1 MNALTDLLGIEWPVV
16 QAPMA
21 GAQGSALAIAVSEA
35 GGLGSLPCAMLAPD
49 ALREELARIRA
60 ATSRPFAVN
69 FFCHVQPQVDEQ
81 REAGWRRRLAPY
93 LQELGIDAASLPSG
107 PGRSPF
113 SAELADV
120 IEPFAPPVVSFHYG
134 LPSPDLVARVKGWGA
149 KILSSATTVAE
160 ARWLADHGADVV
172 IAQGSEAGGH
182 RALFLGSDI
191 ATQLGTFAL
200 LPQVVA
206 AVGVPVIAAGG
217 IADAAGVA
225 AARALGAAGVQC
237 GTAFLLCPEATIS
250 PFHRAALT
258 RAADE
263 GGAETVLTN
272 VFTGRPA
279 RALLNRAVRE
289 LGPISSE
296 VPAFPLATATMGAL
310 RARSEARG
318 SADFSPLWCGQN
330 PLACRAVPAAQR
342 LRELAGAPLSSH

>member
-1 MNALTDLLGIEWPVV
+1 MNALTDLLGIELPIV

-21 GAQGSALAIAVSEA
+21 GAQGSGLAIAVSEA
-35 GGLGSLPCAMLAPD
+35 GGLGSLPCAMLGPE
-49 ALREELARIRA
+49 ALREELTRIRA

-69 FFCHVQPQVDEQ
+69 FFCHAPPVIDDS
-81 REAGWRRRLAPY
+81 REAGWRSRLAPY
-93 LQELGIDAASLPSG
+93 FAELGIDPGTLPSG

-134 LPSPDLVARVKGWGA
+134 LPAAPLVERVKDWGA

-160 ARWLADHGADVV
+160 ARWLQDHGADVV

-182 RALFLGSDI
+182 RALFLGSDL

-206 AVGVPVIAAGG
+206 AVRVPVIAAGG
-217 IADAAGVA
+217 VADAAGVA

-237 GTAFLLCPEATIS
+237 GTAFLLCPESTIT
-250 PFHRAALT
+250 PLHRAALT
-258 RAADE
+258 RAAAGD
-263 GGAETVLTN
+263 GQTALTN

-289 LGPISSE
+289 LGPMSNE
-296 VPAFPLATATMGAL
+296 VPAFPLATTTMGVL
-310 RARSEARG
+310 RARCEARG
-318 SADFSPLWCGQN
+318 SDDFSPLWCGQN
-330 PLACRAVPAAQR
+330 PLACRAVPAGER
-342 LRELAGAPLSSH
+342 VRELAGNAPNA

>member
-1 MNALTDLLGIEWPVV
+1 MNALTDLLGIEWPIV

-21 GAQGSALAIAVSEA
+21 GAQGSALAIAVCEA
-35 GGLGSLPCAMLAPD
+35 GGLGSLPCAMLSPE
-49 ALREELARIRA
+49 ALREELTRIRA

-69 FFCHVQPQVDEQ
+69 FFCHEQPTPDER
-81 REAGWRRRLAPY
+81 REAGWRKRLAPY
-93 LQELGIDAASLPSG
+93 FGELGIDAGSLPSG

-134 LPSPDLVARVKGWGA
+134 LPSADLVARVKGWGA

-160 ARWLADHGADVV
+160 ARWLEAHGADVV

-182 RALFLGSDI
+182 RALFLGADL

-206 AVGVPVIAAGG
+206 AVRVPVIAAGG

-225 AARALGAAGVQC
+225 AARLLGAAGVQC
-237 GTAFLLCPEATIS
+237 GTAFLLCPEATIT
-250 PFHRAALT
+250 PLHRAALA
-258 RAADE
+258 RAAA
-263 GGAETVLTN
+263 GQGETALTN
-272 VFTGRPA
+272 VFTGKPA

-289 LGPISSE
+289 LGPISAE
-296 VPAFPLATATMGAL
+296 VPAFPLATATMAAL
-310 RARSEARG
+310 RARSEARE
-318 SADFSPLWCGQN
+318 STDFSPLWCGQN

-342 LRELAGAPLSSH
+342 VRELVATTAAT